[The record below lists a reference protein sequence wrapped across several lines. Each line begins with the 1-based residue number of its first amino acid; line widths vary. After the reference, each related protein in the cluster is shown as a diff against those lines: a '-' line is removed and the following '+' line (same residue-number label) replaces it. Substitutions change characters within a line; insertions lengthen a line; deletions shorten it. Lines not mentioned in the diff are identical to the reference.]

1 MTGVTLVRVEMISRD
16 VKKEEVVSCLDI
28 VI

>member
-16 VKKEEVVSCLDI
+16 VKKEEVVTCLDI